1 MIRLALLLLALTT
14 AARATPSEPLTPEA
28 RQALGIATPA
38 GARLWESG
46 RADLLAYRLD
56 AARASFGA
64 LGRAE
69 PASAAGAFGLESV
82 ALWQALAEERDPLP
96 ERFYALS
103 DSLSGVAARLPD
115 TAEGRLMRAMAVLH
129 RALMLGREERYT
141 RAGLAFRD
149 ACGQFRALPA
159 DGSTLPDALFG
170 QGVCEAAAGS
180 IPSKY
185 RWLGRLFGFSGS
197 VASGIDKLG
206 RAAAGPGMAAVE
218 SAAAFAIVDVTLNE
232 RRAGGL
238 DRLGATTA
246 AHPESPVLA
255 YLRAFYLLTDRRAV
269 EAEADLRRA
278 AAALARPGAGAFP
291 YVDADLGMALFR
303 EDRFAEALPL
313 LGRYART
320 FRGKGLLA
328 QATLHAGLA
337 AELTGDR
344 RTAETFYA
352 RVRAARDYDSDLSAA
367 REATLRRAT
376 PLTPVD
382 RTLLLGRNAYD
393 SNRLDLAIRTLQPV
407 LTDVA
412 LSDTDRAEAAFRTG
426 RAYQALG
433 DDAEALRHFAFATA
447 RPGDPLARWGPWGLY
462 HVGEIQE
469 RAGRR
474 DAARA
479 AYRAALA
486 VPGDYDYHTSLE
498 QRVRTA
504 LARVGGA

>member
-1 MIRLALLLLALTT
+1 MIRLAVLLLALTS

-28 RQALGIATPA
+28 RQALGIATDA
-38 GARLWESG
+38 GARLWEAG
-46 RADLLAYRLD
+46 RSDLLAYRLD
-56 AARASFGA
+56 AARQAFGD
-64 LGRAE
+64 LGRTE

-115 TAEGRLMRAMAVLH
+115 TPEGRLMRAMAVLH

-149 ACGQFRALPA
+149 ACGQFRALPE
-159 DGSTLPDALFG
+159 TLPDALFG
-170 QGVCEAAAGS
+170 QGVCEASAGS

-185 RWLGRLFGFSGS
+185 RWLGRLFGFSGT

-206 RAAAGPGMAAVE
+206 RAAAGSGMAAIE

-238 DRLGATTA
+238 DRLGLTTA

-303 EDRFAEALPL
+303 QDKFAEALPL
-313 LGRYART
+313 LSRYART

-344 RTAETFYA
+344 RTAETLYA

-367 REATLRRAT
+367 REAALRRAT
-376 PLTPVD
+376 PLTPTD

-393 SNRLDLAIRTLQPV
+393 SNRLDLAIRTLQPI
-407 LTDVA
+407 LTDAA
-412 LSDTDRAEAAFRTG
+412 LTDTDRAEAAFRTA
-426 RAYQALG
+426 RAYQAKG
-433 DDAEALRHFAFATA
+433 DGAEALRHYAFAAA
-447 RPGDPLARWGPWGLY
+447 RPGDPLARWGPWSLY
-462 HVGEIQE
+462 HAGEIHE
-469 RAGRR
+469 KAGET
-474 DAARA
+474 AEART

-486 VPGDYDYHTSLE
+486 VPGGYDYHTSLE
-498 QRVRTA
+498 QRAKTA